1 MIYNHLSVRFFLKV
15 IILTQLIS
23 NPFILGQ
30 SIKDKLIVK
39 QDSLAIIDSIIRE
52 KVERF
57 SFEENKIE
65 IKRLVLTQKLDSLE
79 RELAKA
85 NQNEVNLSRFKT
97 NITDTLEL
105 LLSKR
110 DFMVED
116 IGINYNGK
124 FFDKTNVEG
133 LRIIFFDKKTL
144 KPIVFYSTI
153 VFHTLSDGP
162 EVYIEYDERGLA
174 HGRCYVN
181 QIEYKM
187 RHGIPVGKF
196 VIPVSYIFQRD
207 FDDRLGMRELQS
219 DSYMERDGSSYIHYV
234 VVSGN
239 CEEGHLNGDVF
250 IYNVGISDHTID
262 KRGFNKFGFTD
273 RNRIDE
279 RWEPYS
285 AIRFS
290 YGIPTN
296 MVMADGRYL
305 QFNDSSEVVCYKRF
319 SVDVDLGLYL
329 TDSINLLT
337 SEGIML
343 LDRQYYKYS
352 NHDGTSQSKYSES
365 DVKVYESPF
374 VIMTGDGAREVFY
387 FNPNKPLKLN
397 LEKLIMNNLINW
409 FDIGASSSSSV
420 WDSIRVFRILSEAS
434 KK

>member
-30 SIKDKLIVK
+30 SIKDKLIVN

-57 SFEENKIE
+57 SFEENKIQ
-65 IKRLVLTQKLDSLE
+65 IKRLVLMQKLDSLE

-85 NQNEVNLSRFKT
+85 NQNEVNLTRFKT

-110 DFMVED
+110 DFMFED
-116 IGINYNGK
+116 IGINYNYDDFNNK
-124 FFDKTNVEG
+124 KLAYG
-133 LRIIFFDKKTL
+133 LKIIFFDKKTF
-144 KPIVFYSTI
+144 KPIVYYQKPSERGYYSD
-153 VFHTLSDGP
+153 VLG
-162 EVYIEYDERGLA
+162 VYIEYDESGLA

-187 RHGIPVGKF
+187 RHGIPVGRF
-196 VIPVSYIFQRD
+196 VIPVSHIVQSD
-207 FDDRLGMRELQS
+207 FDDRLGGRELK
-219 DSYMERDGSSYIHYV
+219 SSSPIFPSMFRGYFYNP

-239 CEEGHLNGDVF
+239 FDRGHLNGDVF
-250 IYNVGISDHTID
+250 IYGDGNLNPTID
-262 KRGFNKFGFTD
+262 KLGFNKLGFTD
-273 RNRIDE
+273 RNKIHE
-279 RWEPYS
+279 SWEPD
-285 AIRFS
+285 AAVRFN

-296 MVMADGRYL
+296 MLLDDGRYY

-319 SVDVDLGLYL
+319 NVDDDLGLYL

-343 LDRQYYKYS
+343 LGGRYYKYS
-352 NHDGTSQSKYSES
+352 ADEVSEYES
-365 DVKVYESPF
+365 DVKSYKQPY
-374 VIMTGDGAREVFY
+374 VIMWEVFE
-387 FNPNKPLKLN
+387 PKN
-397 LEKLIMNNLINW
+397 LEDSIMNN
-409 FDIGASSSSSV
+409 
-420 WDSIRVFRILSEAS
+420 RIDWSRLHKGDLPKGLYGEEMFI
-434 KK
+434 KGVK